1 MISWDL
7 VGYTEDYMGF
17 RWDFMGVN
25 CMFLQW
31 CSMIQWVTR

>member
-7 VGYTEDYMGF
+7 VGYTEDMGF